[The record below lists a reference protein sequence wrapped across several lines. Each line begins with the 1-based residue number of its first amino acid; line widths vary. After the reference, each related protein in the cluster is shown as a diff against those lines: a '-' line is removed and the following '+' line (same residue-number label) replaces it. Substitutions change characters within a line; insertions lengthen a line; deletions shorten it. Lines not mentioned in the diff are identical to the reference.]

1 MDLPKRKPNRLK
13 DYDYSRN
20 GMYFITICTIGAD
33 IIRPHKTVHLKD
45 QKFSLWKPEFDTD
58 FPDDPS
64 HNLSEYGKIVDDAI
78 NSISVHYP
86 MVYVDKYII
95 MPDHVH
101 LILMIL
107 DESDLVVNGERDV
120 EIADVNG
127 RMISDGTTGR
137 MISAP
142 TASQFGLGISDGGN
156 GRMVSA
162 PTVAQSGQVAS
173 DGDNGQMISARTV
186 STVVG
191 QMKRYVSKQ
200 IGFPMWQKSFYD
212 HIIQNEHEYQLIW
225 EYIQNNPQKLFVH
238 LDIIQP

>member
-13 DYDYSRN
+13 NYDYSRN
-20 GMYFITICTIGAD
+20 GMYFITICTVGAD
-33 IIRPHKTVHLKD
+33 IIRPHQTTHPNNRN
-45 QKFSLWKPEFDTD
+45 FSLWKPEVDTD

-64 HNLSEYGKIVDDAI
+64 QNLSEYGKIVDDAI
-78 NSISVHYP
+78 NNIPVHYP
-86 MVYVDKYII
+86 TVYIDKYAI

-107 DESDLVVNGERDV
+107 DESDLVVNGEQDGW
-120 EIADVNG
+120 E
-127 RMISDGTTGR
+127 ISDGDSGR

-142 TASQFGLGISDGGN
+142 TAASQFG
-156 GRMVSA
+156 RAV
-162 PTVAQSGQVAS
+162 S
-173 DGDNGQMISARTV
+173 DGDNGRMISAPTV
-186 STVVG
+186 SKVVG
-191 QMKRYVSKQ
+191 QMKRHVSKQ

-212 HIIQNEHEYQLIW
+212 HIIRNEQEYQLIW